1 MKYSKPWIEV
11 HGEKTDELNTKIDV
25 KRERIKKVC
34 SYSRNGK
41 APVMRSIVSFS

>member
-1 MKYSKPWIEV
+1 VVQSIGEPNCPRNCQMKYSKPWIEV

-34 SYSRNGK
+34 SY
-41 APVMRSIVSFS
+41 